1 MPTKRSLDIG
11 PIELQPRVIVYAT
24 IIQLSTF
31 AFLNLGGIPWTG
43 DRFVTLITVSLGPM
57 LALALAHMFSEILDH
72 DIRGLLFRDTLIQI
86 LRTNLQFLYV
96 GAIPIVLALPTLLFG
111 FYANTTINLIF
122 LVGTISLFVWGAI
135 GARLAGRS
143 LKQQLVFGVA
153 YGFIGCIIVAIELW
167 IHH

>member
-24 IIQLSTF
+24 IIQLTTF
-31 AFLNLGGIPWTG
+31 ALFAPGNATWTS
-43 DRFVTLITVSLGPM
+43 DAFWTLTAVSLGPM

-72 DIRGLLFRDTLIQI
+72 DIRGLLFRNTLLEI

-96 GAIPIVLALPTLLFG
+96 GVIPILLALPMRVFG
-111 FYANTTINLIF
+111 LYANTTITLIF
-122 LVGTISLFVWGAI
+122 IVGTISLFIWGAI

-143 LKQQLVFGVA
+143 LRQQLIFGVA
-153 YGFIGCIIVAIELW
+153 YGFIGCGIVGLELLLR
-167 IHH
+167 H